1 MSVGRGGHVS
11 VSTQAHPGVPFDSYR
26 YLDFISRQV
35 MKAWAERGLR
45 ARPGD
50 VPWTP
55 LRVPLAKARV
65 ALLSTAAVA
74 LKDDKPFDAEGE
86 RRNPWWGD
94 PSHRI
99 IPRGTRTE
107 QVQLHHLHVDC
118 SFGERDL
125 NVVLPL
131 DRLEELAAEGVVGEV
146 APSHYS
152 MMGYILREAEL
163 MARTVPAIIASLR
176 AEAVDVLALVPA

>member
-1 MSVGRGGHVS
+1 MSVP
-11 VSTQAHPGVPFDSYR
+11 TQPGSSAPFDSYR

-35 MKAWAERGLR
+35 MKAWAARGLQ
-45 ARPGD
+45 AKPAD
-50 VPWTP
+50 IPWTS
-55 LRVPLAKARV
+55 LRVPLAKAKV
-65 ALLSTAAVA
+65 ALLSTAAAA
-74 LKDDKPFDAEGE
+74 LKDDQPFDAEGE

-107 QVQLHHLHVDC
+107 QVQLHHLHIDR

-163 MARTVPAIIASLR
+163 LAATVPAIIARLR
-176 AEAVDVLALVPA
+176 ADAADVLALVPA